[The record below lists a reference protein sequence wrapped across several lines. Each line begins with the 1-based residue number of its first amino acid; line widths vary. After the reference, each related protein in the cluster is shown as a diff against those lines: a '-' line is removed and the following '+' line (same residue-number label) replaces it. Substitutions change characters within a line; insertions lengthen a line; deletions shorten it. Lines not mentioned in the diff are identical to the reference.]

1 MIAFIATAYFCK
13 CYTSSVDVLNVFK
26 EVGIEA
32 DNHLKVTVSN
42 KPVSAL
48 NGGSGLYA
56 TRAPAED
63 SKADWTEMQD
73 MPSPHSGKKIEYER
87 SVSKDSIQSLIKR
100 KTVDE
105 RGTSESTSGCDS
117 GQNYESDEMDN
128 NSARSGSQGPNSVN
142 SENVQ
147 AGEANRGE
155 SIFEVIK
162 RVIKYIFCSIC
173 FDSEWFLSTRF

>member
-1 MIAFIATAYFCK
+1 MSGVLAMIAFVATAYFCK
-13 CYTSSVDVLNVFK
+13 CYTWYQVDIVKEFE
-26 EVGIEA
+26 EVGIAA
-32 DNHLKVTVSN
+32 DTRLKVSVSD

-48 NGGSGLYA
+48 NGGIYA
-56 TRAPAED
+56 ARAPAED

-87 SVSKDSIQSLIKR
+87 SCSKDSIQSLIKR

-128 NSARSGSQGPNSVN
+128 NSARSASQGPN

-147 AGEANRGE
+147 AVEANRGE
-155 SIFEVIK
+155 LIFNDHK
-162 RVIKYIFCSIC
+162 NHIC
-173 FDSEWFLSTRF
+173 FVPEH